1 MKRPTGQRRTGFQC
15 AAMRGSFARVHPVV
29 KKDSKRQPWLRWAF
43 ASAVA
48 CAACL
53 TLPSSAQAQ
62 ATYFYL
68 DRAQLSGA
76 PDDGFM
82 VWRPYMHEETRFYG
96 MAALGYTANPLRA
109 STVTDDGAVAESID
123 NPVQGQLILYGILGT
138 QIANRASINL
148 AIPLTV
154 YKFAGDD
161 PTAQGIGEGAI
172 EDNAVAFHD
181 MRFDARLKL
190 FESDSRKLRLGL
202 GAALWAP
209 TGNSA
214 AFASDDTMT

>member
-48 CAACL
+48 LAACL
-53 TLPSSAQAQ
+53 LLPSSARAQ

-96 MAALGYTANPLRA
+96 SAALGYTANPLHA
-109 STVTDDGAVAESID
+109 SAVTDDPATQEAID
-123 NPVQGQLILYGILGT
+123 NPVQGQLILYGTVGA
-138 QIANRASINL
+138 QISNRVSVNL
-148 AIPLTV
+148 HLPLTL

-161 PTAQGIGEGAI
+161 PQGNDVG
-172 EDNAVAFHD
+172 
-181 MRFDARLKL
+181 
-190 FESDSRKLRLGL
+190 
-202 GAALWAP
+202 
-209 TGNSA
+209 
-214 AFASDDTMT
+214 